1 MNKKD
6 DKWLDELIGRT
17 INTTKPEFDSEKW
30 KQKYPDEFKTLQ
42 SRAAQQTAH
51 SVRWISLLKNPIA
64 KFAAAA
70 VVILTIGFFVTRPA
84 PDKKV
89 EIVEVTNVA
98 QSPAEMLTLKSL
110 TIAYRNGGIEA
121 VEKQCDK
128 AIEKLGSKSKRIA
141 VQELVADI
149 DGV

>member
-1 MNKKD
+1 
-6 DKWLDELIGRT
+6 
-17 INTTKPEFDSEKW
+17 
-30 KQKYPDEFKTLQ
+30 
-42 SRAAQQTAH
+42 
-51 SVRWISLLKNPIA
+51 
-64 KFAAAA
+64 
-70 VVILTIGFFVTRPA
+70 VTRPA